1 VEFIVAAADP
11 GHRQAL
17 RDALAASGLESGS
30 EIESAEQLQ
39 RLLAGRLDAADRTA
53 HEVLVVVAEGVTERA
68 QFVWPALEGGVPVL
82 IWPLRNVPDSL
93 ERKGGGSERPASR
106 DAARLT
112 GREREVLALVAA
124 GVSNKGIARALG
136 VSPNT
141 VKFHLSALF
150 DKLQVGT
157 RAEAIAAAARA
168 GQIAL

>member
-11 GHRQAL
+11 LHRQAL
-17 RDALAASGLESGS
+17 REALAASGLESGS
-30 EIESAEQLQ
+30 ELDSAEQLR
-39 RLLAGRLDAADRTA
+39 RLLASRLDTVDRTA
-53 HEVLVVVAEGVTERA
+53 HEVVVVAEGVTERA

-82 IWPLRNVPDSL
+82 IWPLRSVPKSL
-93 ERKGGGSERPASR
+93 EGKGGGSERPPSHR
-106 DAARLT
+106 GARLT
-112 GREREVLALVAA
+112 ARERQILALVAT
-124 GVSNKGIARALG
+124 GVSNKAIARDLG